1 MKGRLLYLAAA
12 AVMCLLAAGPTLGAR
27 QTVAFFPLQNLSDN
41 SIAADVSLLGKSI
54 GERLQDRLDV
64 QIVAAD
70 GSQDP
75 ARIRMKARSLGA
87 TYILSGAVSR
97 IGRTLTLDLT
107 LAAAEDPG
115 KGRTVVVSA
124 VDDGSPA
131 AAGLRPAFN
140 RMSIEAAARLKYL
153 FFGDEV
159 IGEGKESRK
168 IPRLDGTVARSRN
181 VPGEIVSIALGDTD
195 RDGKMEIV
203 AAYRDG
209 ITLHSVDGDDLVEKA
224 RIPDADEGYVHVDA
238 ADTNRNGIAEIIAVR
253 YAAGKALAD
262 VWEFDGKRYGRI
274 ARDVPYFLRAI
285 DLGKEGIVLAGQ
297 ESDPVTIFKGPVY
310 RLSLSQFTPGGKR
323 ETGAPLP
330 LPVETWIY
338 SFAAVRNGESVRF
351 VTLADRD
358 RLVLLDENGK
368 KLWESI
374 DAVSGTET
382 ALDALLGP
390 SGRLDPAQGTKRLFM
405 PNRLFAVDLLGD
417 KTDEVV
423 VLNNL
428 VTAGGFFENI
438 RVFSNSEALCF
449 TQDGDSLRLA
459 WRTPQTG
466 GSSRDAF
473 VDATPG
479 GSRFRIG
486 VASIDKG
493 KILGKFGEW
502 RVLWLK

>member
-1 MKGRLLYLAAA
+1 MKRRLLFPAAA
-12 AVMCLLAAGPTLGAR
+12 FILCLLAAVPAPGAR
-27 QTVAFFPLQNLSDN
+27 QSVAFFPLQNLSDN
-41 SIAADVSLLGKSI
+41 SIASEISLLGKSLRD
-54 GERLQDRLDV
+54 RLQDRLDV

-70 GSQDP
+70 DAQDP
-75 ARIRMKARSLGA
+75 KRIRMKARSLGA
-87 TYILSGAVSR
+87 TYILTGAVSR

-131 AAGLRPAFN
+131 TGLRPALN

-168 IPRLDGTVARSRN
+168 IPRLEGTVARSRN
-181 VPGEIVSIALGDTD
+181 VPGDIVSIAWGDTD
-195 RDGKMEIV
+195 RDGKEEIA

-209 ITLHSVDGDDLVEKA
+209 ITLYTADGEDLVEKA
-224 RIPDADEGYVHVDA
+224 RFPDAEDGYVHVDA

-253 YAAGKALAD
+253 YAAGKALSDA
-262 VWEFDGKRYGRI
+262 WEFDGKRYNRI
-274 ARDVPYFLRAI
+274 ARDIPYFLRAI

-297 ESDPVTIFKGPVY
+297 ESDPAAIFKGPVY
-310 RLSLSQFTPGGKR
+310 RLSLSQFAPGGRR
-323 ETGAPLP
+323 ETGAPLS
-330 LPVETWIY
+330 LPADTWIY
-338 SFAAVRNGESVRF
+338 SFAAVRNGEGVRF
-351 VTLADRD
+351 VILAERD

-382 ALDALLGP
+382 SLDALLGP
-390 SGRLDPAQGTKRLFM
+390 SGKLDPAQGTKRLFM

-423 VLNNL
+423 VVNNL

-449 TQDGDSLRLA
+449 TQDGDTLRLA